1 METGGIG
8 RSLDM
13 VTRKQHA
20 FEASRQ
26 ALLRRALA
34 PVFSAMVAALG
45 LYGGAAS
52 AVTDI
57 PPTTLKVPPMVAE
70 ESVSTFVPSEA
81 APGKGLAVNVIYPAK
96 PRYPEGAPVVV
107 VVPGGNG
114 PDGLEFSMHGAQS
127 GFAEVR
133 FAFPGGGTAGFS
145 SGGIFDNRGAQSQ
158 QALKDVLQFAGGKI
172 ADARGRMIGEL
183 VPVKVAAGN
192 LGVVGWDNGGNI
204 ALVTLAK
211 FADQLQFVGW
221 AAFYESPLGALFWP
235 PNLGGAQDL
244 VANRHYR
251 QGSSATGKCLVDF
264 RKLAWK
270 AEGTKS
276 PGAHKRAG
284 EPEIEGILF
293 FDENKNQQWEESF
306 EFALSYTT
314 DVGLEKQIYAPQI
327 THALGRLKVFGS
339 KWPKTVATLPE
350 SEAYFQER
358 DGSLYIP
365 DVCQKLPGLMVT
377 IFASHLDH
385 GQRQPDHPHI
395 ALQYNAWL
403 AQKAR
408 WVRLNPEPVYVT
420 QVSGMNARNFVD
432 NKPNSPIDAS
442 AMDPHL
448 EPEGLIPDYV
458 FMEAAIA
465 ELADRKRSKNM
476 NPTLTNAIVPYANG
490 AETQAE
496 K

>member
-1 METGGIG
+1 M
-8 RSLDM
+8 DM
-13 VTRKQHA
+13 VTQKQYGL
-20 FEASRQ
+20 Q
-26 ALLRRALA
+26 ARRHELRETALA
-34 PVFSAMVAALG
+34 LVLSALIVYLG
-45 LYGGAAS
+45 LSVEAVLAA
-52 AVTDI
+52 TDI
-57 PPTTLKVPPMVAE
+57 PPSTLKVPPMVAE
-70 ESVSTFVPSEA
+70 QSVSTFVPSAA

-96 PRYPEGAPVVV
+96 PRYPEGSPVVV

-114 PDGLEFSMHGAQS
+114 ADGLEFSMHAAQA

-133 FAFPGGGTAGFS
+133 FALPGGGSAGFA
-145 SGGIFDNRGAQSQ
+145 SGGIYDNRGHQSQ

-172 ADARGRMIGEL
+172 ADTQGRTIADV
-183 VPVKVAAGN
+183 VPVKVATGN
-192 LGVVGWDNGGNI
+192 LGVVGWANGGNI

-211 FADQLQFVGW
+211 FVDQLQFVGW

-235 PNLGGAQDL
+235 PNLGGSQDL
-244 VANRHYR
+244 ISNRHYR

-264 RKLAWK
+264 RKLAWRD
-270 AEGTKS
+270 EGSKS

-284 EPEIEGILF
+284 EPEIEGVLF
-293 FDENKNQQWEESF
+293 FDENKNKQWEESF

-327 THALGRLKVFGS
+327 THALKRLNVFGA
-339 KWPKTVATLPE
+339 KWPRVVATLPE

-358 DGSLYIP
+358 DGSLYIA
-365 DVCQKLPGLMVT
+365 DLCQNIPGLMVSV
-377 IFASHLDH
+377 FGSHLDH
-385 GQRQPDHPHI
+385 TQRQPDHPHI

-420 QVSGMNARNFVD
+420 QVSGMNARNFAD

-442 AMDPHL
+442 AIDPHL
-448 EPEGLIPDYV
+448 EPEGLVPDYV

-465 ELADRKRSKNM
+465 ELADRKRSKNL
-476 NPTLTNAIVPYANG
+476 NSTLSAAIVPYSNG
-490 AETQAE
+490 AEAQPE